1 MSIEY
6 TYLYNL
12 IYIWLDLKICYIVI
26 YLLIYQPN
34 RILCIFF
41 WVYCDGA
48 WDCETPQ
55 DPQEGMGEDEDAVKQ
70 SGWFAAKFRAIRNNK
85 YRSSVDW
92 GPLDRLDWFR
102 YSWLHWRGELWF
114 TWWLIPL
121 STRGLVHPSYG
132 IRVLI
137 HVIHWGELSCLRFTG
152 GNRYW
157 LVNMRGYTD
166 PWKQ

>member
-6 TYLYNL
+6 IYL
-12 IYIWLDLKICYIVI
+12 IYIYILLDLKICYIVI

-85 YRSSVDW
+85 YPWAITLCW
-92 GPLDRLDWFR
+92 GP
-102 YSWLHWRGELWF
+102 E
-114 TWWLIPL
+114 
-121 STRGLVHPSYG
+121 
-132 IRVLI
+132 
-137 HVIHWGELSCLRFTG
+137 E
-152 GNRYW
+152 
-157 LVNMRGYTD
+157 
-166 PWKQ
+166 